1 MHLKGVGEA
10 PRRVARH
17 APAQPP
23 DDGGIPGHAGGMGMY
38 LHLVAQVAHKLG
50 VGCQLWKV

>member
-10 PRRVARH
+10 PRRVVRH

-23 DDGGIPGHAGGMGMY
+23 DDGGIPGHAGTVLVDLG
-38 LHLVAQVAHKLG
+38 LVA
-50 VGCQLWKV
+50 